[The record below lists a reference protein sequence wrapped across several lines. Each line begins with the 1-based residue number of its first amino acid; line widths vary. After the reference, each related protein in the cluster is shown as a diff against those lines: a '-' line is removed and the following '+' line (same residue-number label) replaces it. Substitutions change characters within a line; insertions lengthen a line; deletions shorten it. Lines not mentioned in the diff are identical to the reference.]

1 MAARHSP
8 RRESSTSA
16 AERGYAVIMIERLRM
31 LLSSQVALFLLVGG
45 TAAAAQWLVRFPLNM
60 VMPYAA
66 AVVCAYA
73 VGMGIAFEL
82 NRRFVFAAGA
92 DARHR
97 QFARFFLVNILSF
110 VTVWAVS
117 VGLGSYFLPHFMA
130 PGVAEALGHGFG
142 VLSPALA
149 SYFLHKHFTF
159 RAKAPALE
167 SKG

>member
-1 MAARHSP
+1 
-8 RRESSTSA
+8 
-16 AERGYAVIMIERLRM
+16 MIERLRV
-31 LLSSQVALFLLVGG
+31 LLSSQLALFLLVGG
-45 TAAAAQWLVRFPLNM
+45 TAAATQWLVRFPLSM

-82 NRRFVFAAGA
+82 NRRFVFPAGA

-97 QFARFFLVNILSF
+97 QFVRFFLVNILSF
-110 VTVWAVS
+110 ATVWVVS
-117 VGLGSYFLPHFMA
+117 VGLGAYLFPRFMA
-130 PGVAEALGHGFG
+130 PSLAEALGHGLG

-159 RAKAPALE
+159 RVEAQAKE
-167 SKG
+167 SKE